1 MKAKTDEELMELY
14 QHGDQAAFIEL
25 YSRYDGPLYGF
36 IYNSLKVMAPALL
49 ADADDIQQNI
59 YAWIHQYRGRFVAGS
74 VKPWL
79 FTTADRLL
87 RNHIESE
94 TRQQRDVRRTR
105 RLVPT
110 YGDIGEHLSE
120 NWMLPKKGELE
131 HENVLAKRKYTV
143 PELVQNKVDHCLGL
157 LPPMH
162 QQVIQLIYIGNY
174 TAQEAADKLGLP
186 KTTVDWYKRE
196 ALAMMRET
204 RSESASDSERPR
216 SSISAT
222 SAAAAC

>member
-1 MKAKTDEELMELY
+1 
-14 QHGDQAAFIEL
+14 
-25 YSRYDGPLYGF
+25 
-36 IYNSLKVMAPALL
+36 
-49 ADADDIQQNI
+49 
-59 YAWIHQYRGRFVAGS
+59 
-74 VKPWL
+74 
-79 FTTADRLL
+79 
-87 RNHIESE
+87 
-94 TRQQRDVRRTR
+94 
-105 RLVPT
+105 
-110 YGDIGEHLSE
+110 
-120 NWMLPKKGELE
+120 
-131 HENVLAKRKYTV
+131 
-143 PELVQNKVDHCLGL
+143 